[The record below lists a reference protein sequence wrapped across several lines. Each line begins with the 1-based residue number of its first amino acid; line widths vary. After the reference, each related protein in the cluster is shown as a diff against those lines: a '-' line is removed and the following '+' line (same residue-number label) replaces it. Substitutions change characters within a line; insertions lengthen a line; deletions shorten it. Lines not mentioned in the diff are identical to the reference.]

1 MLYALTS
8 AYSRKDYDNHQ
19 RGLPLQTKIG
29 KLFAVFAWG
38 LDIVQEQAKKI
49 KSWDNLDNAQG
60 SVLDRYG
67 GNFGVKRNGASDAF
81 YRLNIKV
88 KVLAQLSGGDADTVI
103 NAVAELLGVE
113 MTDVLLEDNFP
124 AKIELYVDQ
133 GLLSEDRLEM
143 LESIAWAIKRILA
156 AGVGMRLYERTYRT
170 YRLDIPVVHGGAI
183 GTFFYY
189 QPAGEDRTAVLPLP
203 VAHSGAVVTN
213 FDAALPV
220 GEDRACSQPVPVAYG
235 GHLSPTITGA
245 LSGSRR
251 SGKVR
256 QNGAETAYIR
266 THIRARR
273 IN

>member
-8 AYSRKDYDNHQ
+8 AYSREDYDNHQ

-38 LDIVQEQAKKI
+38 LDIVQKQAEKI
-49 KSWDNLDNAQG
+49 KSWDNLDNAKG

-67 GNFGVKRNGASDAF
+67 ANFGVKRNGASDAF
-81 YRLNIKV
+81 YRLKIKV

-103 NAVAELLGVE
+103 NSAAELLGVE
-113 MTDVLLEDNFP
+113 MTEVLLEDNFP

-133 GLLSEDRLEM
+133 GLLSEERLEM
-143 LESIAWAIKRILA
+143 LEPIAWAIKRILA

-170 YRLDIPVVHGGAI
+170 YRLDIPVAHGGAI
-183 GTFFYY
+183 GTLFRY
-189 QPAGEDRTAVLPLP
+189 QPVAEDRTAVLPLP
-203 VAHSGAVVTN
+203 VAHGGAVVSD
-213 FDAALPV
+213 FDAAPPV
-220 GEDRACSQPVPVAYG
+220 GKDRTFLQSAPVAYG
-235 GHLSPTITGA
+235 GHLSPTITGG

-256 QNGAETAYIR
+256 QNGAEATYIR
-266 THIRARR
+266 THISSRR
-273 IN
+273 ID